1 MGRLVVAILA
11 LSVNIAFGQLGYM
24 RDFKQNSDGL
34 YEMTFKDVKQ
44 AIHKYNYVLNMNG
57 SDTIGIVYN
66 VTNNPIDFGY
76 FSNDPNSDSIVVSM
90 FLREGNRYKLIF
102 GYIDGSVDRYF
113 FDVVD
118 QDGIETSLV
127 YRKR

>member
-1 MGRLVVAILA
+1 M
-11 LSVNIAFGQLGYM
+11 
-24 RDFKQNSDGL
+24 
-34 YEMTFKDVKQ
+34 
-44 AIHKYNYVLNMNG
+44 
-57 SDTIGIVYN
+57 
-66 VTNNPIDFGY
+66 
-76 FSNDPNSDSIVVSM
+76 NDPNSDSIVVSM